1 MQKQKDS
8 GQDAGNL
15 LLSMLY
21 KTEDSF
27 SNYKNVK
34 REVPERDTFL
44 KMIVDNV
51 YNYCGTI
58 EIAEPNTK
66 LAKILNE
73 TKCKIVDD
81 NLKINSKT
89 KQKRVISFPNES

>member
-51 YNYCGTI
+51 YNYCGAI
-58 EIAEPNTK
+58 EIAEPNT
-66 LAKILNE
+66 
-73 TKCKIVDD
+73 
-81 NLKINSKT
+81 
-89 KQKRVISFPNES
+89 